1 MKGDG
6 RTGVSWFSR
15 ASKPRVVRYVQ
26 KVYVYEV
33 NEHII
38 YIYTHYICIHIHI
51 HIYICRCNIVC
62 LKGTSSYISTCRLI
76 FQYLYPGHLRSGSLE
91 KAGGNLMQCV
101 KFTAS
106 PLLRTNTKNLWIF
119 KGSLFLCN
127 HCNVY
132 IILYILCIYIYMLFI
147 ILRRYQRSPDLCME
161 SPRVFHH
168 WRAASPRPCPTTA
181 LEPKRCRRECSCRWG
196 LTLSLC
202 HCVTVL
208 VK

>member
-15 ASKPRVVRYVQ
+15 APKPRVVRYVQ

-38 YIYTHYICIHIHI
+38 YMHIIYVYI
-51 HIYICRCNIVC
+51 YRCNIVC
-62 LKGTSSYISTCRLI
+62 LKGTSAYISTCPLI
-76 FQYLYPGHLRSGSLE
+76 FQYCYPGHLRSGSLE

-119 KGSLFLCN
+119 KGSLFWCN

-132 IILYILCIYIYMLFI
+132 YIYMLFI
-147 ILRRYQRSPDLCME
+147 ILRRYQRSPDLCVE
-161 SPRVFHH
+161 SPRVFRH
-168 WRAASPRPCPTTA
+168 WRVASPRPCPTTA

>member
-15 ASKPRVVRYVQ
+15 APKPRVVRYVQ

-38 YIYTHYICIHIHI
+38 YMHIIYVYI
-51 HIYICRCNIVC
+51 YRCNIVC
-62 LKGTSSYISTCRLI
+62 LKGTSAYISTCPLI
-76 FQYLYPGHLRSGSLE
+76 FQYCYPGHLRSGSLE

-119 KGSLFLCN
+119 KGSLFWCN

-132 IILYILCIYIYMLFI
+132 YIYMLFI
-147 ILRRYQRSPDLCME
+147 ILRRYQRSPDLCVE
-161 SPRVFHH
+161 SPRVFRH
-168 WRAASPRPCPTTA
+168 WRVASPRPCPTTA
-181 LEPKRCRRECSCRWG
+181 LEPKRCRRECSCR
-196 LTLSLC
+196 
-202 HCVTVL
+202 
-208 VK
+208 